1 MIPVNDPLKKILS
14 PIKELQNIRGVALP
28 IGLEFLQ
35 LVITGPP
42 GAGKSYYINQIG
54 GWPNEGYIDLTHNN
68 WWKNQ
73 SLVYRPREIHLGL
86 PFAGMADGLTVFDKE
101 YLDCQPRPEL
111 ELSRIK
117 IPPAGSGLFATNWR
131 DRYIFEF
138 LIPDPEVVFSQRQAR
153 QSQGYFPV
161 DDNLSL
167 EMVELQV
174 AIYREVAL
182 YMHRAGIHVYI
193 RKGLNQPPMRINE
206 HNATNVPPWAVIA
219 RPTRPSLKTL
229 AGWKWL
235 VGLRPTAAWLTLTN
249 EIRRLQGGTRIA
261 HDGKAFDM
269 LLGEFRLRF
278 SPEITLGVSKKAVK
292 KNWLIHLPEDR
303 HATAMN
309 GFARIRVGDTV
320 DIGRANKEL
329 DEIFN
334 FPKDVAKRH
343 LTVTNRRGDLVLTP
357 LDEIHGVRL
366 VRRQNFD
373 LRERLPAV
381 RYNTLVKI
389 KKLFGG
395 AIAPLPPPRALELL
409 RSVNTVLENEPY
421 RIQDKD
427 GRPGGLIELPAST
440 PPVIVGDLHAQVDN
454 LLKILSDN
462 CLLDCLD
469 TNAVRLIFL
478 GDAVH
483 SETAGEMENMDSSIL
498 MMDLILRLKLQYP
511 ANVFYLRGNHDSF
524 DPHLSKGGI
533 SQGLLLRNRLQEL
546 RGGDYVQEM
555 ERFYE
560 LLPYV
565 VVSDT
570 YIACH
575 AGPPRTAAGR
585 DDIVNIRDNPELAHD
600 LTTSRLQLAN
610 SLTSGYTKN
619 DVKRFRAALGL
630 GKGTRLIV
638 GHTPLDPF
646 GSFWKKAGAIKGHHI
661 LYSAHKEGPGVFIVI
676 NNKFVP
682 LIYPAEPLTKI
693 INRLRLP
700 LAW

>member
-1 MIPVNDPLKKILS
+1 VNDPLKKILS
-14 PIKELQNIRGVALP
+14 PIKELQNIRGIALP
-28 IGLEFLQ
+28 IGLEFRQ

-42 GAGKSYYINQIG
+42 GAGKSYYINQIR
-54 GWPNEGYIDLTHNN
+54 GWPNEGYIDLTQNH

-86 PFAGMADGLTVFDKE
+86 PFAGIAEALTVFDKE
-101 YLDCQPRPEL
+101 YLDCQPRPVL
-111 ELSRIK
+111 ELSRLR
-117 IPPAGSGLFATNWR
+117 IPPAGNGPFATNWR

-138 LIPDPEVVFSQRQAR
+138 LIPEPEVVFNQRQAR

-167 EMVELQV
+167 EMVEQQI

-193 RKGLNQPPMRINE
+193 RKGLSNPPMRINE

-219 RPTRPSLKTL
+219 RPTRPSLKTV

-235 VGLRPTAAWLTLTN
+235 VGMRTPAAWLTLTN
-249 EIRRLQGGTRIA
+249 EIQRLKGSGRIA

-292 KNWLIHLPEDR
+292 KNWLIHLPEGC

-309 GFARIRVGDTV
+309 GFARIRVGETL
-320 DIGRANKEL
+320 DIGRSNKEL

-334 FPKDVAKRH
+334 FPKEVAKRH
-343 LTVTNRRGDLVLTP
+343 LTVTNQRGDLLITP

-366 VRRQNFD
+366 VRREHSD
-373 LRERLPAV
+373 LRERMPTI
-381 RYNTLVKI
+381 RYNTLVKL

-395 AIAPLPPPRALELL
+395 TISLLPAPKALELL
-409 RSVNTVLENEPY
+409 RSVNALLENEPY
-421 RIQDKD
+421 RIRDQD

-440 PPVIVGDLHAQVDN
+440 PPVIVGDMHAQVDN
-454 LLKILSDN
+454 LLKILSEN

-469 TNAVRLIFL
+469 TNAVKLLIL

-483 SETAGEMENMDSSIL
+483 SEMADEMEDMDSSIL
-498 MMDLILRLKLQYP
+498 MMDLILRLKLQFP

-524 DPHLSKGGI
+524 DPQLSKGGI
-533 SQGLLLRNRLQEL
+533 SQGLLLRNRLLEL
-546 RGGDYVQEM
+546 RGSDYVAEM
-555 ERFYE
+555 ERFYD
-560 LLPYV
+560 LLPHV
-565 VVSDT
+565 ALSAS

-575 AGPPRTAAGR
+575 AGPPRTAVGR
-585 DDIVNIRDNPELAHD
+585 DDIVNIRRNPELAHD

-610 SLTSGYTKN
+610 TLTSGYTKG
-619 DVKRFRAALGL
+619 DIKRFRAGLGL
-630 GKGTRLIV
+630 PKGARLIV

-661 LYSAHKEGPGVFIVI
+661 LYSAHKEGPGIFIVI

-682 LIYPAEPLTKI
+682 LSYPSEPLIKI

-700 LAW
+700 LTK